1 MAVPMLE
8 VPDLTPAVFHARAAC
23 GYQQVAA
30 RLQEG
35 FDTSAQRTI
44 GAEVEGG
51 FFTRSAKPA
60 FIADRVLD
68 APDIPP
74 DVVAELLKCYF
85 EINLHPIEMVGA
97 PFSAFTQVVNE
108 RTTTLTRL
116 AAAHDGK
123 IGFMG
128 IAPTMTAAM
137 LNPSNYSANPRYTQ
151 LRQWAARHSS
161 AGTNRLGPVA
171 AKFTGNAQ
179 LDIEGANTSLQVH
192 ISVRP
197 EELTDMFNAAHLAL
211 PYVLAVCGGSPYLLG
226 KRWGAETRIPVFEQA
241 TVGRAF
247 FGDNWATSNLDPFR
261 WSMAYEPILTPDVS
275 DVAAFKLL
283 HGTVWRWIRAVMFD
297 EVFTIEIRPL
307 STGPTVTD
315 MAANAAFVV
324 GLVLHFYRNINQI
337 KQKLPLAR
345 VRDSFYEA
353 ARKGLQ
359 AQFGHDH
366 SGQPGRA
373 TAVSV
378 VLPELIDQAQ
388 GALIAHGV
396 TPAEASMHLNIIRY
410 RLDTRQTAAH
420 WLDLAIAQY
429 GAEAAT
435 ALYLQHSQNG
445 IGPAVA
451 TWPRP

>member
-1 MAVPMLE
+1 MLE
-8 VPDLTPAVFHARAAC
+8 VPDLTPAAFHARAAY

-30 RLQEG
+30 RLQESVG
-35 FDTSAQRTI
+35 TSAQRTI

-51 FFTRSAKPA
+51 FFTQSAEPA
-60 FIADRVLD
+60 FIANCVLGS
-68 APDIPP
+68 PDIPP
-74 DVVAELLKCYF
+74 DVVAELMRCYF
-85 EINLHPIEMVGA
+85 EINLRPIKLVGA
-97 PFSAFTQVVNE
+97 PFHEFTTAIHE
-108 RTTTLTRL
+108 RTTTLERL
-116 AAAHDGK
+116 ATAHGGQV
-123 IGFMG
+123 GFMG

-137 LNPSNYSANPRYTQ
+137 LNPSNYSTNPRYAQ

-161 AGTNRLGPVA
+161 AATNLLGEVA
-171 AKFTGNAQ
+171 AKFTGSAQ

-226 KRWGAETRIPVFEQA
+226 GWWGAETRIPAFEQA

-261 WSMAYEPILTPDVS
+261 WSMAYEPILTPDVG

-297 EVFTIEIRPL
+297 EAFTIEIRPL

-353 ARKGLQ
+353 ARKGLR
-359 AQFGHDH
+359 AQFSHDH

-373 TAVSV
+373 TAVSA

-396 TPAEASMHLNIIRY
+396 TPAEASMHLNIIRH

-420 WLDLAIAQY
+420 WLELAIAQY

-435 ALYLQHSQNG
+435 VLYLQHSQSG

-451 TWPRP
+451 TWPLP